1 MAPKSFT
8 AQLDDMINMTLRD
21 ARYVATE
28 SIQDVAEA
36 MQTPQR
42 GVTKGG
48 TFEVGKIP
56 VADADLINSLSVDG
70 GPEGEDS
77 YVIAIAGYELGDNM
91 RFAYSAEHA
100 LPMETG
106 FTIELADGGE
116 VNVPGRHFMGKA
128 AARFPEFVKAR
139 AAEVRRK

>member
-42 GVTKGG
+42 GVTTGG
-48 TFEVGKIP
+48 IFEVGKIP

-77 YVIAIAGYELGDNM
+77 YVIAIAGYELGPSSGAREARVTRPGGRRM
-91 RFAYSAEHA
+91 RH
-100 LPMETG
+100 
-106 FTIELADGGE
+106 
-116 VNVPGRHFMGKA
+116 
-128 AARFPEFVKAR
+128 R
-139 AAEVRRK
+139 AG

>member
-1 MAPKSFT
+1 MVTKSFS
-8 AQLDDMINMTLRD
+8 AQLDDIADLTLRD
-21 ARYVATE
+21 MRYVASE
-28 SIQDVAEA
+28 SIQDVAEQ

-56 VADADLINSLSVDG
+56 VAESDLINSLSVDG
-70 GPEGEDS
+70 GAEGEDA
-77 YVIAIAGYELGDNM
+77 YVLALAGYELGDNM
-91 RFAYSAEHA
+91 TFAYSAEHA

-139 AAEVRRK
+139 AAEVRR